1 MADATPPP
9 WMQPGAPPTHAAKD
23 AVPPPQP
30 MEQDDDDED
39 LYGNETQEQ
48 ADAKFMAA
56 LDANEARKAAKQ
68 AALDLQAKEG
78 DAAYEKM
85 KPPPPP
91 NKWLLKSRSSALP
104 STQSD
109 VTLCYLQSSH
119 L

>member
-9 WMQPGAPPTHAAKD
+9 WMQPGAPPTHAKKE

-30 MEQDDDDED
+30 MEQDGDDED
-39 LYGNETQEQ
+39 LYGTETQEQ

-78 DAAYEKM
+78 T
-85 KPPPPP
+85 PRGR
-91 NKWLLKSRSSALP
+91 NKNRRPHRMAGMRSR
-104 STQSD
+104 QKKF
-109 VTLCYLQSSH
+109 
-119 L
+119 

>member
-9 WMQPGAPPTHAAKD
+9 WMQPGAPALHEKKQQTA
-23 AVPPPQP
+23 PPPKDDP

-39 LYGNETQEQ
+39 LYGNETQEE

-78 DAAYEKM
+78 DAEYEK
-85 KPPPPP
+85 
-91 NKWLLKSRSSALP
+91 
-104 STQSD
+104 
-109 VTLCYLQSSH
+109 
-119 L
+119 